1 MTQIGASKWSQARQ
15 RVTAT
20 CNHDVGKSDPPRYP
34 MVDVAESGSDS
45 GSEDMPPAATE
56 DDPASDQAVSALSV
70 PVWLQRRPPWCP
82 LAESSNPDLR
92 HISTGVS
99 WALRRLMLTEADWE
113 GWVAPLLDERRCPL
127 LSSQQ
132 GQACTGVH
140 GFLLLWQVPGVC
152 R

>member
-1 MTQIGASKWSQARQ
+1 MIQ
-15 RVTAT
+15 R
-20 CNHDVGKSDPPRYP
+20 SPRD
-34 MVDVAESGSDS
+34 VDVAESGSDS

-70 PVWLQRRPPWCP
+70 PVWLQRPQPWRL
-82 LAESSNPDLR
+82 LADPSNPDLR
-92 HISTGVS
+92 HMSTGVS
-99 WALRRLMLTEADWE
+99 WALRQLMLNEADWE
-113 GWVAPLLDERRCPL
+113 GWFPPLLDERRCAS

-140 GFLLLWQVPGVC
+140 GFLLLWQVPALC

>member
-1 MTQIGASKWSQARQ
+1 MKSVTR
-15 RVTAT
+15 RVGRTAT
-20 CNHDVGKSDPPRYP
+20 CKLHDVCRQSDPALTAC

-45 GSEDMPPAATE
+45 GSEDMSPAATE

-70 PVWLQRRPPWCP
+70 PVWLQRPPPWRP

-99 WALRRLMLTEADWE
+99 WALRRLMLTEADGE

-140 GFLLLWQVPGVC
+140 GFLLLWQVPDLC